1 MYVRAEKKMARVAR
15 VPDAEDL
22 NLTPIMNMV
31 LVLIP
36 LMLLNVVFM
45 TISVIEV
52 TMPQRS
58 AGAAQNGEPPKRLQL
73 FISQQGFTVVES
85 GASLPALENCPG
97 GGPTICPL
105 KEESEGT
112 LETDCHDWRRLYNT
126 LLEIKQKPDWADHEQ
141 IEIVADSSVNF
152 GVLVKAMDVSRNQRV
167 PAAEVKTAI
176 KGKPMTTDQEM
187 NESQI
192 PLVDSVD
199 DQGNSGKMP
208 LGMFPV
214 VILGLPTVS
223 H

>member
-1 MYVRAEKKMARVAR
+1 MARVAK

-58 AGAAQNGEPPKRLQL
+58 AGAATNGEPPKRLQL
-73 FISQQGFTVVES
+73 FISQQGFTIVES
-85 GASLPALENCPG
+85 VASLPALENCPG

-105 KEESEGT
+105 KEEAEV
-112 LETDCHDWRRLYNT
+112 ETDRHDWRRLYNT
-126 LLEIKQKPDWADHEQ
+126 LFELKQKPDWVSHDQ

-152 GVLVKAMDVSRNQRV
+152 GVLVKAMDISRNQRV
-167 PAAEVKTAI
+167 PASEAGTAE
-176 KGKPMTTDQEM
+176 KGKLMNSDQEL
-187 NESQI
+187 NESQV
-192 PLVDSVD
+192 PYVTAVD
-199 DQGNSGKMP
+199 DQGNQGKAP

-214 VILGLPTVS
+214 VVLGLPTVS
-223 H
+223 Q

>member
-1 MYVRAEKKMARVAR
+1 MARVAR

-36 LMLLNVVFM
+36 LMLLIGVFM
-45 TISVIEV
+45 MISVTEVTIS
-52 TMPQRS
+52 QGS
-58 AGAAQNGEPPKRLQL
+58 AFAAQNGEPPKRLQL

-105 KEESEGT
+105 KEEIDPNREV
-112 LETDCHDWRRLYNT
+112 ETDRHDWRRLYNT

-187 NESQI
+187 NESQV

-223 H
+223 Q

>member
-1 MYVRAEKKMARVAR
+1 MARVAK

-58 AGAAQNGEPPKRLQL
+58 AGAATNGEPPKRLQL

-105 KEESEGT
+105 KEEAEV
-112 LETDCHDWRRLYNT
+112 ETDRHDWRRLYNT
-126 LLEIKQKPDWADHEQ
+126 LLEIKQKPDWADHDQ

-176 KGKPMTTDQEM
+176 KGKMMNSEQEM
-187 NESQI
+187 NESQV
-192 PLVDSVD
+192 PMVDSVD

-214 VILGLPTVS
+214 VVLGLPTVS
-223 H
+223 Q